1 MSPPQRPH
9 YVTLCHQRHTRTDFL
24 PLPPLLQPQRQHSTG
39 LTPLGAAAAAP
50 PSRRGSTAN
59 LLYLQHHLRG
69 GGSSSS
75 GGGGS
80 SSGGK
85 QRGGGEGGVQGG
97 SEEGEGAVGGS
108 GSSSPVPFG
117 SQRSIRRNSTAT
129 DLLLRHFS
137 PTNRPSSPVSPV
149 GSSSPPSVSAMMAA
163 APVGVPERSYSSF
176 TAMGMMGGRQKSH
189 SPVRRVATAAELL
202 PGKVSSPQ
210 CM

>member
-24 PLPPLLQPQRQHSTG
+24 PLPPLLQPQRHHSTG
-39 LTPLGAAAAAP
+39 LTPLGAAAAVP
-50 PSRRGSTAN
+50 LSRRGSTAN

-80 SSGGK
+80 SGGV
-85 QRGGGEGGVQGG
+85 QRGGGGGEGARGG
-97 SEEGEGAVGGS
+97 SEEGEGAGGS